1 MFLNVWQDI
10 AAMPAVEVV
19 AAACGVLSVWFA
31 RGNSIWVY
39 PTGIVSVT
47 LYILIC
53 LQVGLY
59 ADSLINAYYLF
70 MSIYGWYFW
79 LHGGKIQAAESH
91 RSSEA
96 LDDFTEETGTA
107 EEKAHIS
114 FNTLGM
120 NLRWLGV
127 TALVYVL
134 MALLLSAYTD
144 SDVAWIDA
152 FTTAVF
158 LTAMYA
164 MARKK
169 IEHWI
174 FWILGDAVSIPLYI
188 YKGLPVTSVQYVVF
202 LALAIWGFAVWYRD
216 LEKQMKL
223 SE

>member
-114 FNTLGM
+114 YNTLGM

-134 MALLLSAYTD
+134 MAMLLSAYTD

-169 IEHWI
+169 LNTGYSGSLAMQSVSLFISTKDYRLPLSNMWS
-174 FWILGDAVSIPLYI
+174 FWLWPSG
-188 YKGLPVTSVQYVVF
+188 
-202 LALAIWGFAVWYRD
+202 ALQFGTATW
-216 LEKQMKL
+216 KNK
-223 SE
+223 

>member
-1 MFLNVWQDI
+1 
-10 AAMPAVEVV
+10 
-19 AAACGVLSVWFA
+19 
-31 RGNSIWVY
+31 
-39 PTGIVSVT
+39 
-47 LYILIC
+47 
-53 LQVGLY
+53 
-59 ADSLINAYYLF
+59 
-70 MSIYGWYFW
+70 
-79 LHGGKIQAAESH
+79 
-91 RSSEA
+91 
-96 LDDFTEETGTA
+96 
-107 EEKAHIS
+107 
-114 FNTLGM
+114 M

-134 MALLLSAYTD
+134 MAMLLSAYTD